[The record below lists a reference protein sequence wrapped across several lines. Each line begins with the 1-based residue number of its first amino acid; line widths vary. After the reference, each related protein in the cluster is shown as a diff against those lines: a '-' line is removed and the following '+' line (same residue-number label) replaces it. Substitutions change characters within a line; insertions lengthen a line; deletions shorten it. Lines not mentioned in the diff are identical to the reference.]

1 MNLFILSVLSVISTA
16 RIVEIK
22 DTKKKKKHWLG
33 VNSCDS
39 VLTIKQD
46 E

>member
-1 MNLFILSVLSVISTA
+1 MVISA
-16 RIVEIK
+16 ASIVEIK
-22 DTKKKKKHWLG
+22 GKKKKKECEPG
-33 VNSCDS
+33 INSCDS